1 MMGFSSSKGSKPP
14 ALFEIRIKSAE
25 HDVIVVKG
33 APHEASS
40 VLLSGTVV
48 LSVSEPM
55 QIKKLTL
62 RMYGML
68 RLNLTTT
75 YRGPKGPTERSFK
88 YDKRFFEH
96 VWDNINIQDYFHN
109 LYDNYGSQRSILS
122 KTNSFSTL
130 YNLHNKAKSTTSLK
144 SLGSGSSGNSHLLV
158 KGNYE
163 FPFSAIL
170 PGTLT
175 ESVEGLPNASVIY
188 KIQATIERSKFAT
201 DLICKKHM
209 RIIRTLTPDAVEL
222 SETMSVDN
230 TWPNKVDYSI
240 SVPAKAIAIGSER

>member
-1 MMGFSSSKGSKPP
+1 MMGFSSSKGNKPP
-14 ALFEIRIKSAE
+14 ALFEVRVKSAE
-25 HDVIVVKG
+25 HDVILVKG

-55 QIKKLTL
+55 HIKKLTL

-68 RLNLTTT
+68 RLNLMTT

-122 KTNSFSTL
+122 KTNSFSS
-130 YNLHNKAKSTTSLK
+130 LHNLCLLYTSRC
-144 SLGSGSSGNSHLLV
+144 V
-158 KGNYE
+158 
-163 FPFSAIL
+163 
-170 PGTLT
+170 
-175 ESVEGLPNASVIY
+175 
-188 KIQATIERSKFAT
+188 
-201 DLICKKHM
+201 
-209 RIIRTLTPDAVEL
+209 
-222 SETMSVDN
+222 
-230 TWPNKVDYSI
+230 
-240 SVPAKAIAIGSER
+240 